1 MVMKLVDIQV
11 KDLRQPI
18 TLDYLTKRYPECF
31 DEDKR
36 WKLNYDEPL
45 VIHADVVFD
54 AEYYRKSSMPADG
67 YWRGG
72 NVPNVMRWFLNQ
84 VEKTGYPVDNLVAIS
99 YTRYIESNS
108 KYKLSIDMK
117 TFNTREPNT

>member
-1 MVMKLVDIQV
+1 MKLVDIQV